1 MGLDSRLNTDIRNL
15 KRIIEQKNA
24 DTTDEIDLDE
34 ETYMYADKKPMEFI
48 NEGEGVFDIKK
59 QTGINSKKSVFDR
72 TALFKTS
79 NGDD

>member
-1 MGLDSRLNTDIRNL
+1 
-15 KRIIEQKNA
+15 
-24 DTTDEIDLDE
+24 
-34 ETYMYADKKPMEFI
+34 MYADKKPMEFI

>member
-1 MGLDSRLNTDIRNL
+1 MGLDSRLNADIRNL

>member
-72 TALFKTS
+72 TALFKTN